1 MSKAIVIALV
11 VLLLG
16 SITICGLGGVAAVLF
31 LRGPLFSDG
40 TPVISNA
47 PPSPE
52 IVVQTA
58 VPTPTLEQASL
69 PTLPSADDGLL
80 TDGWA
85 QSVEFSD
92 YTALYKQVEPAVVAI
107 LAYVQ
112 QMGQLGSGSGSGFV
126 IDESGII
133 VTNEHV
139 IADAVRVEVVYFDGT
154 AAEATIL
161 GSDVD
166 SDLAVLKVDQL
177 PDNVAVLPLGDS
189 DDVEPGQPVVAIGN
203 PFGLQNTITSGIVS
217 AVGRMIPARI
227 GAFSIPQ
234 AIQTDAAINPG
245 NSGGPLINVNGEVIG
260 VNAQIVSG
268 GGTAANAG
276 IGFAIPVNIVRMVV
290 PYLSE
295 GREYPWPWI
304 GISGTDLNLLIAEAG
319 SLDVQRGAYVADV
332 TPGGPAAIAG
342 LRGST
347 GVRQFGSMSVPVGGD
362 VIVGIDGDPVY
373 DFADLLEHVAFGKPG
388 DEVELV
394 VFRDGREIE
403 ITVELEQRPAR

>member
-1 MSKAIVIALV
+1 MNKATVIALV

-16 SITICGLGGVAAVLF
+16 AITICGLGGVAAVLF
-31 LRGPLFSDG
+31 LRGPFFSDEAPAIANAVPSTEIVPE
-40 TPVISNA
+40 TPV
-47 PPSPE
+47 
-52 IVVQTA
+52 
-58 VPTPTLEQASL
+58 PTTTMEQALL
-69 PTLPSADDGLL
+69 PTLPSAEGGLL
-80 TDGWA
+80 SDGWA

-107 LAYVQ
+107 LTYVE
-112 QMGQLGSGSGSGFV
+112 QMGQLGSGSGSGFI

-139 IADAVRVEVVYFDGT
+139 IADAVRVEVLYFDGT
-154 AAEATIL
+154 PAKATIL

-166 SDLAVLKVDQL
+166 SDLAVLKVDKL
-177 PDNVAVLPLGDS
+177 PDNVTVLPLGDS
-189 DDVEPGQPVVAIGN
+189 DQVEPGQPVVAIGN

-245 NSGGPLINVNGEVIG
+245 NSGGPLINMNGQVIG

-276 IGFAIPVNIVRMVV
+276 VGFAIPVNIVRMVV
-290 PYLSE
+290 PYLLE
-295 GREYPWPWI
+295 GRAYPWPWI
-304 GISGTDLNLLIAEAG
+304 GISGTDLSLLIAEAG
-319 SLDVQRGAYVADV
+319 NLDVQRGAYVAEV
-332 TPGGPAAIAG
+332 TPGSPAARAG

-347 GVRQFGSMSVPVGGD
+347 GVRLFGSISVPVGGD

-388 DEVELV
+388 DEVELT
-394 VFRDGREIE
+394 VFRDGQEIQ
-403 ITVELEQRPAR
+403 ITVELEERPAR